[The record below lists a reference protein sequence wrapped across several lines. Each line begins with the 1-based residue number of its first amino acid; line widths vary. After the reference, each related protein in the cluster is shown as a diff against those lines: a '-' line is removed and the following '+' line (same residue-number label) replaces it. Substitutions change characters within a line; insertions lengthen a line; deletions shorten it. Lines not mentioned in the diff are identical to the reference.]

1 MKKKTKIAGAVGLS
15 IMVAALLVVGAI
27 AGNDTASAQGAGK
40 TISNLTLSN
49 NDDGDLLINWNAPD
63 LAPNDYRVMWADSD
77 DNYKTWSDE
86 TSNAFPT
93 ANQHTVTGLAREQ
106 EYKVKVRARYSDG
119 SGPWSA
125 QATHTIPAAT
135 PVPPGTPE
143 PSDAPHLVS
152 VTMPDHVAMFDWSD
166 VDNATGYEIQMLVG
180 SQPSDDDWVDI
191 ADPDFAEGYNAW
203 TLGSSAIIGSLGTY
217 DHHLR
222 VRGIFEDGTT
232 TDWYVHTARPR

>member
-77 DNYKTWSDE
+77 DDYKTWTDN
-86 TSNAFPT
+86 TGNAFPT
-93 ANQHTVTGLAREQ
+93 TASHTVTGLAREQ
-106 EYKVKVRARYSDG
+106 EYKVKVRARYSNS

-135 PVPPGTPE
+135 PETPATPE
-143 PSDAPHLVS
+143 PSDAPHGVHS
-152 VTMPDHVAMFDWSD
+152 TMPEHVAMFDWSD
-166 VDNATGYEIQMLVG
+166 VEDAVGYELEMLLG
-180 SQPSDDDWVDI
+180 SNTEDDWEDI
-191 ADPDFAEGYNAW
+191 TDPNRIAGYNAW
-203 TLGSSAIIGSLGTY
+203 MLGSSAIIGMLGEY
-217 DHHLR
+217 DHHIR
-222 VRGIFEDGTT
+222 VRAVFEDGTT
-232 TDWYVHTARPR
+232 TDWYQHSARP